1 MKSGRYAIVV
11 IAASAGGVQALQK
24 LLSALPHDFPLPIA
38 VVQHR
43 SSQAPNLLA
52 RVLGRHSAL
61 TVKLAEPGE
70 TISAGTVYLAPPH
83 RHLVVRPGG
92 TFALVDGHK
101 VRHVLSSANPLF
113 ASAAE
118 VFPGGVIAV
127 VLTGGDSD
135 ATDGVQSVTQSGGM
149 VIAQDEASST
159 VFGMP
164 RAAIASGAVHAVLPL
179 AEIAREL
186 RRLAKLPKSSTVD
199 STFLRKETQWNGQAT
214 S

>member
-24 LLSALPHDFPLPIA
+24 VLSALPRDFPLPIA

-52 RVLGRHSAL
+52 RVLGRHTPL
-61 TVKLAEPGE
+61 TVKHAAPGE
-70 TISAGTVYLAPPH
+70 TVCAGTVYLAPPH

-92 TFALVDGHK
+92 TLALVNGHK
-101 VRHVLSSANPLF
+101 IRHVLSSANPLF
-113 ASAAE
+113 ASAAD

-135 ATDGVQSVTQSGGM
+135 ATDGVQSVTRSGGV
-149 VIAQDEASST
+149 VIAQDEASSA

-186 RRLAKLPKSSTVD
+186 KRLAKIPELT
-199 STFLRKETQWNGQAT
+199 EA
-214 S
+214 

>member
-1 MKSGRYAIVV
+1 VV

-24 LLSALPHDFPLPIA
+24 LLAELPHDFPIPIA

-43 SSQAPNLLA
+43 TSHAPNLLA
-52 RVLGRHSAL
+52 RVLGRHTSL
-61 TVKLAEPGE
+61 KVKLAEPGE
-70 TISAGTVYLAPPH
+70 TVSAGTVYLAPPH

-92 TFALVDGHK
+92 TLALVNGHK
-101 VRHVLSSANPLF
+101 IRHVLSSANPLF

-135 ATDGVQSVTQSGGM
+135 ATDGVQSVTHSGGI
-149 VIAQDEASST
+149 VIAQDEASSA

-164 RAAIASGAVHAVLPL
+164 RAAIASGAVQEILPL

-186 RRLAKLPKSSTVD
+186 KRLAKLPKSTTHSI
-199 STFLRKETQWNGQAT
+199 FLRKETQWNGQAT

>member
-24 LLSALPHDFPLPIA
+24 VLSALSRDFPLPIA

-52 RVLGRHSAL
+52 RVLGRHTPL
-61 TVKLAEPGE
+61 TVKHAAPGE
-70 TISAGTVYLAPPH
+70 TVCAGTVYLAPPH

-92 TFALVDGHK
+92 TLALVNGHK
-101 VRHVLSSANPLF
+101 IRHVLSSANPLF

-135 ATDGVQSVTQSGGM
+135 ATDGVQSVTRSGGV
-149 VIAQDEASST
+149 VIAQDEASSA

-164 RAAIASGAVHAVLPL
+164 RAAIASGAVHTVLPL

-186 RRLAKLPKSSTVD
+186 KRLAKIPELT
-199 STFLRKETQWNGQAT
+199 EA
-214 S
+214 

>member
-52 RVLGRHSAL
+52 RVLGRHTPL
-61 TVKLAEPGE
+61 TVKLEELGE
-70 TISAGTVYLAPPH
+70 TMSAGTVYLASPH

-92 TFALVDGHK
+92 TLALVDGHK
-101 VRHVLSSANPLF
+101 IRHVLSSANPLF

-118 VFPGGVIAV
+118 VFHGGVIAV

-149 VIAQDEASST
+149 VIAQDEASCAL
-159 VFGMP
+159 FGMP

-179 AEIAREL
+179 GEIAREL
-186 RRLAKLPKSSTVD
+186 RRLAKLPKSTVD
-199 STFLRKETQWNGQAT
+199 PVFLRKETQWNGQAT